1 MPVPILK
8 QGSVLIASI
17 QTALTDTDVL
27 RLQEKLIEQVGRY
40 RSRGI
45 VVDVAAIDVMDSF
58 VARSLRAMAQM
69 TRLRGAEMVLVG
81 IQPEV
86 AFAMVQLGTS
96 LEDVHTALD
105 LEEGLVLLESLGGEA
120 ERRGGPGS

>member
-1 MPVPILK
+1 
-8 QGSVLIASI
+8 
-17 QTALTDTDVL
+17 
-27 RLQEKLIEQVGRY
+27 
-40 RSRGI
+40 
-45 VVDVAAIDVMDSF
+45 
-58 VARSLRAMAQM
+58 
-69 TRLRGAEMVLVG
+69 MVLVG

-120 ERRGGPGS
+120 ERHGGAGG

>member
-8 QGSVLIASI
+8 QGAVLIASI
-17 QTALTDTDVL
+17 QKALTDTDVL
-27 RLQEKLIEQVGRY
+27 RLQETLIEQVGRY

-58 VARSLRAMAQM
+58 VARSLRAIAQM

-120 ERRGGPGS
+120 ERGGG